1 MAVNVKTLRDWLAT
15 LNSDADVAIDDG
27 GMILEECD
35 GSNHI
40 EIGGYS
46 LPGAELGDDTLS
58 LKWGSLKA
66 WNLKKPASLDLLK
79 KYHDY
84 PTSMSAIAQHDTPEQ
99 KEILCELIRQHDGT
113 IYLDWDGKFVTKD
126 QAIAYIMDYGKAEAK

>member
-1 MAVNVKTLRDWLAT
+1 MAVNVKVLRDWLAT

-27 GMILEECD
+27 GMILEECG

-46 LPGAELGDDTLS
+46 LPGAELGGDKII
-58 LKWGSLKA
+58 LKWGTLKGWTLNKPESLA
-66 WNLKKPASLDLLK
+66 LLK
-79 KYHDY
+79 KYETF
-84 PTSMSAIAQHDTPEQ
+84 PTTWSAMSQHDTPEQ

-126 QAIAYIMDYGKAEAK
+126 QAIAYIMDYGKAAAK